1 MNRRLFSWVVFFGLL
16 VFSGSVYCGQGNL
29 ADRVKEAIPNYYEDS
44 YDVTVTNGNTVQ
56 INGNVNT
63 LYDKYRIYDII
74 AKVPGV
80 KSILNQLVVDCPPT
94 PDKMIQDNINEE
106 KHLVSS
112 ILEPDRIKVRV
123 DNGIVFLNGE
133 VSYNREKLMMQTL
146 TSWQQGV
153 TGIINNLKVLPSQTA
168 KSDANIKIIL
178 NELMK
183 NQFPIEKSAQFTV
196 ADGIVNLT
204 GSVSTLWVKKKM
216 QESFANVLGVKGVI
230 NNLTIEPVYF

>member
-1 MNRRLFSWVVFFGLL
+1 M
-16 VFSGSVYCGQGNL
+16 
-29 ADRVKEAIPNYYEDS
+29 
-44 YDVTVTNGNTVQ
+44 
-56 INGNVNT
+56 
-63 LYDKYRIYDII
+63 
-74 AKVPGV
+74 
-80 KSILNQLVVDCPPT
+80 
-94 PDKMIQDNINEE
+94 
-106 KHLVSS
+106 
-112 ILEPDRIKVRV
+112 
-123 DNGIVFLNGE
+123 
-133 VSYNREKLMMQTL
+133 
-146 TSWQQGV
+146 
-153 TGIINNLKVLPSQTA
+153 KVLPSQTA